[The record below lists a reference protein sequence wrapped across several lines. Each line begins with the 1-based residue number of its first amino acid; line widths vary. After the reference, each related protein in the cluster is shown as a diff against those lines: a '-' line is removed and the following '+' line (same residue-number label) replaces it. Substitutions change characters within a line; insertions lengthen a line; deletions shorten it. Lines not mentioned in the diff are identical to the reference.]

1 MSLCPFAKLH
11 LTSQAF
17 HKGKNILLNKEEI
30 WRNFK
35 QLFQVSFLCN
45 KCYWLYGLKSQKNG
59 RIRAFEFLQ
68 NPTLE
73 DLFYLTDAST
83 PLLGACLVSYVG
95 LQWRIQLHLLDE
107 PSSQDSF

>member
-1 MSLCPFAKLH
+1 MSLCPFEKLH

-17 HKGKNILLNKEEI
+17 HKGKNILLNKEEM
-30 WRNFK
+30 WSNLEK
-35 QLFQVSFLCN
+35 LFQVGYLQQVPLTIWF
-45 KCYWLYGLKSQKNG
+45 KIAENG

-68 NPTLE
+68 KPTLE

-95 LQWRIQLHLLDE
+95 LQ
-107 PSSQDSF
+107 